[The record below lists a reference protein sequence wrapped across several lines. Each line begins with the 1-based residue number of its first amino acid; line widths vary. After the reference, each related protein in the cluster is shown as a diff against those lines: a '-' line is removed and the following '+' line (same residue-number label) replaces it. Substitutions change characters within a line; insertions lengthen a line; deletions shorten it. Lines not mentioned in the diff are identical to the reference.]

1 MAWYYGMAELA
12 VRAARRAE
20 RNEPPLA
27 PSRPAHPC
35 PVVCRL
41 LLMLLCCTG
50 GMVGIERLIGDYRR
64 CNYEHEIAM
73 RWWSMEAAVEA
84 LAVD

>member
-1 MAWYYGMAELA
+1 MAWPSWLYAQLTEL
-12 VRAARRAE
+12 
-20 RNEPPLA
+20 NET
-27 PSRPAHPC
+27 SRHLPHPGPHTLG

-73 RWWSMEAAVEA
+73 GWWSTEAAVEA